1 MPWDYFDETFLTK
14 CQVFHHFW
22 WSSNMYMPRDRHVR
36 RTSYIWDCY
45 SCSPHDSRHENLLG
59 SSQDWTS
66 SLAEVWRGDC
76 DHVICRQYEFVRI
89 IIFKPY
95 CATSRI
101 SKEIFILS
109 AWQKSGVFL
118 ISSEHKNV
126 GDIFT
131 IVSLMYLKS
140 FADVMCWIIFMNQAF
155 FGKLKKLILEKMPF
169 FC

>member
-1 MPWDYFDETFLTK
+1 MIIQMNIAYE
-14 CQVFHHFW
+14 
-22 WSSNMYMPRDRHVR
+22 WSILISLLKLKKNLADT
-36 RTSYIWDCY
+36 RTEKDCFCHARNRSGQKY
-45 SCSPHDSRHENLLG
+45 DSLH
-59 SSQDWTS
+59 
-66 SLAEVWRGDC
+66 
-76 DHVICRQYEFVRI
+76 

-155 FGKLKKLILEKMPF
+155 FGKLQKLILEKMPF
-169 FC
+169 FCQKKNVFKD